1 MGSIH
6 ILIDDA
12 LKERLDT
19 QAAREERT
27 MKAVVVRALE
37 RYLAAEEPK
46 ATKAHAA

>member
-12 LKERLDT
+12 LKGRLEA
-19 QAAREERT
+19 QALREERT
-27 MKAVVVRALE
+27 IKAVVVRALE

-46 ATKAHAA
+46 AKKAHAA